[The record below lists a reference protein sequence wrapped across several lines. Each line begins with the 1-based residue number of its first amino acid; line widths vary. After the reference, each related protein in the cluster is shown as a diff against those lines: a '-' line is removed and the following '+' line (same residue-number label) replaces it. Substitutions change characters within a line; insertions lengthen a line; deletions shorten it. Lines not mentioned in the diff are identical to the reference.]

1 MRQVITF
8 VIILAVASC
17 GWFKATKDP
26 TEGWS
31 AERLYEYAKGK
42 LDQGN
47 YADAIEY
54 YEKLEARYPFGIY
67 GQQALL
73 DVAYAYYKNEEPDSA
88 IAACE
93 RFIKL
98 YPQHPHVDYAYY
110 LKGLSNFN
118 RGKKLIHVYLP
129 LDLSQR
135 DPGSAL
141 QAFRDFQVLVK
152 NYPDSIYDEDAKLRM
167 LYLRNMLAR
176 YEVNVAQIEQA
187 LLDVAYAYYK
197 NEEPDSAIA
206 ACERFIK
213 LYPQH
218 PHVDYAYYLKGL
230 SNFNRGKKLIHV
242 YLPLDL
248 SQRDPGSALQA
259 FRDFQVLVKNYPD
272 SIYDEDAKLR
282 MLYLRNMLARYEVN
296 VAHYY
301 MRRSAYLAAANRSR
315 YVIENYPRATAV
327 PDALAVMCKAYKV
340 MGLDELSDD
349 ALRVLKTNYPE
360 HPEIAEL
367 DSIVIQ

>member
-1 MRQVITF
+1 MIYMGYADGMRQVITI

-47 YADAIEY
+47 YTDAIEY

-88 IAACE
+88 IAT
-93 RFIKL
+93 
-98 YPQHPHVDYAYY
+98 
-110 LKGLSNFN
+110 
-118 RGKKLIHVYLP
+118 
-129 LDLSQR
+129 
-135 DPGSAL
+135 
-141 QAFRDFQVLVK
+141 
-152 NYPDSIYDEDAKLRM
+152 
-167 LYLRNMLAR
+167 
-176 YEVNVAQIEQA
+176 
-187 LLDVAYAYYK
+187 
-197 NEEPDSAIA
+197 
-206 ACERFIK
+206 CERFIK